1 MIKSYY
7 KFIKNNKFLSF
18 QPTKYKFTT
27 QIIIKREGSDLYET
41 FKDFYNEALINL
53 EV

>member
-7 KFIKNNKFLSF
+7 KFIKINKQLSY

-27 QIIIKREGSDLYET
+27 HIVIKREGSDLYGA
-41 FKDFYNEALINL
+41 FKDYYNEALINL